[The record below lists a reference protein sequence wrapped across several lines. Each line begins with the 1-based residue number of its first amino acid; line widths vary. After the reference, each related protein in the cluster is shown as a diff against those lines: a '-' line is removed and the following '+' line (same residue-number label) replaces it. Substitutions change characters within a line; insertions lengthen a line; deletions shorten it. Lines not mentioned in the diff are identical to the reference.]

1 MLFLRLNIAKSS
13 PERIRKIKTLVM
25 ISVVA
30 VFFAQSSLTFLLVYS
45 IDNPQSFQ
53 KHYLKA
59 DKKVMTLHE
68 TIEKQLI
75 DLLDFGQDP
84 TQKKRANSNQTVPLF
99 NLFVEKVGLE
109 LPNNQVVSTKVIP
122 NFNYKISQFQF
133 FYQKIPHP
141 PQFIY

>member
-1 MLFLRLNIAKSS
+1 MLFLRLNIAKFS
-13 PERIRKIKTLVM
+13 PERISKIKTLVM

-84 TQKKRANSNQTVPLF
+84 TQKKSANSNQTVSLF
-99 NLFVEKVGLE
+99 NLFVEKGGLE
-109 LPNNQVVSTKVIP
+109 LPNNQIVSTKVIA
-122 NFNYKISQFQF
+122 NFNYKIGQFQF

-141 PQFIY
+141 PQFI

>member
-1 MLFLRLNIAKSS
+1 MLFLRLNIAKFS

-84 TQKKRANSNQTVPLF
+84 TQKKRANSNQTVSLF

-109 LPNNQVVSTKVIP
+109 LPNSQVVSTKVIA
-122 NFNYKISQFQF
+122 NFNYKIGQFQF

-141 PQFIY
+141 PQFI

>member
-1 MLFLRLNIAKSS
+1 VLFLRLNIAKFS
-13 PERIRKIKTLVM
+13 PERISKIKTLVM

-84 TQKKRANSNQTVPLF
+84 TQKKSANSNQTVSLF
-99 NLFVEKVGLE
+99 NLFVEKGGLE
-109 LPNNQVVSTKVIP
+109 LPNNQIVSTKVIA
-122 NFNYKISQFQF
+122 NFNYKIGQFQF

-141 PQFIY
+141 PQFI

>member
-1 MLFLRLNIAKSS
+1 MLFFRLNIAKFS
-13 PERIRKIKTLVM
+13 PERIQKIKTLVM

-30 VFFAQSSLTFLLVYS
+30 VFFIQTFLTFLFVYS

-68 TIEKQLI
+68 TIEKQLF
-75 DLLDFGQDP
+75 DLLDFGQEP
-84 TQKKRANSNQTVPLF
+84 TQKKRTNSNQTVSLF

-109 LPNNQVVSTKVIP
+109 LPKSQLVSSEVIA
-122 NFNYKISQFQF
+122 NFNYKIGQFQF

-141 PQFIY
+141 PQFV

>member
-1 MLFLRLNIAKSS
+1 MLFLRLNIAKFS

-30 VFFAQSSLTFLLVYS
+30 VFFAQSSLTFLLLYS
-45 IDNPQSFQ
+45 IDNPRSFQ

-84 TQKKRANSNQTVPLF
+84 TQKKRANSNQTVSLF

-109 LPNNQVVSTKVIP
+109 LPNNQIVSSKVIA
-122 NFNYKISQFQF
+122 NFNYKIGQFQF

-141 PQFIY
+141 PQFI

>member
-1 MLFLRLNIAKSS
+1 MLFFRLNIAKFS
-13 PERIRKIKTLVM
+13 PERIHKIKTLVM

-30 VFFAQSSLTFLLVYS
+30 VFFIQTFLTFLFVYS

-68 TIEKQLI
+68 TIEKQLF
-75 DLLDFGQDP
+75 DLLDFGQEP
-84 TQKKRANSNQTVPLF
+84 TQKKRTNSNQTVSLF

-109 LPNNQVVSTKVIP
+109 LPKSQLVLSEVIA
-122 NFNYKISQFQF
+122 NFNYKIGQFQF

-141 PQFIY
+141 PQFV